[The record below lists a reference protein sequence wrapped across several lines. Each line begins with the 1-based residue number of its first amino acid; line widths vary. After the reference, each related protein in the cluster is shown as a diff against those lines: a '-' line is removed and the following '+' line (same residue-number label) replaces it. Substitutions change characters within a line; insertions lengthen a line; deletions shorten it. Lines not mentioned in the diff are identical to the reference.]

1 MKCGLVGK
9 KLGYSFSQEIHQKL
23 GRYTYDLFELDEE
36 GLKDFLEERSFGG
49 INVTI
54 PYKQTVIPYLD
65 SISRRAERIGAVNTI
80 VNRNGRLFGDNTD
93 YGGMEALIRK
103 TGIELTGKTVL
114 IAGTGG
120 TSRTAYAVAE
130 DLGASR
136 ILKAGRTGKDGSL
149 TYEEAYRTVPDA
161 QILINTTP
169 VGTDPDIDRIP
180 VDLDRL
186 PSLEGIVD
194 VVYNPLST
202 RLVREGRKRRI
213 RSEGGLYMLT
223 AQAVIAAEAFTGEA
237 FGTEVIDRIYREILS
252 EKRNIVLIGMPG
264 SGKSTVGRILS
275 ERLGRM
281 FLDTDAEIEKQE
293 GTAIA
298 DIFRTFGEPAF
309 RDMESL
315 VIRSL
320 SGAGGRILSTGG
332 GAVLREANTDWLRAN
347 GILVF
352 LDRSPDCLRPSGK
365 RPLADTE
372 DKILKLYRDR
382 LPIYKA
388 AADLTVTVY
397 GSPGR
402 TADKVIELL
411 GQKE

>member
-136 ILKAGRTGKDGSL
+136 ILKAGRTGRDGSL

-202 RLVREGRKRRI
+202 RLVREGRKRGI

-275 ERLGRM
+275 ERLGRA

-332 GAVLREANTDWLRAN
+332 GAVLREANTDRLRAN

-352 LDRSPDCLRPSGK
+352 LDRSPDSLRPSGK

>member
-202 RLVREGRKRRI
+202 RLVREGRKRGI

-264 SGKSTVGRILS
+264 SGKKTVGRALS
-275 ERLGRM
+275 QRIGRPFLSSDRLIETLTGLMIPEIFARM
-281 FLDTDAEIEKQE
+281 
-293 GTAIA
+293 
-298 DIFRTFGEPAF
+298 GEDAF
-309 RDMESL
+309 RALETQALAL
-315 VIRSL
+315 VCARSGCVIATGGGCVTRQENIPL
-320 SGAGGRILSTGG
+320 LRMGGRI
-332 GAVLREANTDWLRAN
+332 VWLRRETDALARE
-347 GILVF
+347 G
-352 LDRSPDCLRPSGK
+352 
-365 RPLADTE
+365 RPLSLARDLNE
-372 DKILKLYRDR
+372 MYAEREPLYRSCAD
-382 LPIYKA
+382 A
-388 AADLTVTVY
+388 AVDNNGTIEQTVAQFLSDLEK
-397 GSPGR
+397 GG
-402 TADKVIELL
+402 
-411 GQKE
+411 